1 MKQKRSWYILWVAL
15 FLLSGCSKTMD
26 HKGKTPLVE
35 VNHRFLYQEDLRT
48 VLPVGITGKDS
59 TRLADNYI
67 RNWIE
72 DELLFQKAEGNI
84 PDNDKIDKRVD
95 AFRRALIMH
104 TYQEELIN
112 QTLSNAISDAD
123 IEQYYQQNAALF
135 RAGQPYIQG
144 LFMKVPLHAPQLNQV
159 RNWIK
164 KYTPDNIDKLEKYSI
179 GNAVSYDYFYD
190 RWKPVSDFSAK
201 IPIKEIDTNRNYLN
215 QHRDVEVH
223 DTAFHYFLHVENFLP
238 QGEQLPLEYA
248 RNEIKEILTNLKRAE
263 FINKMKQ
270 DLYEKAS
277 ENNDIIYYK

>member
-123 IEQYYQQNAALF
+123 IEQYYQQN
-135 RAGQPYIQG
+135 
-144 LFMKVPLHAPQLNQV
+144 
-159 RNWIK
+159 
-164 KYTPDNIDKLEKYSI
+164 
-179 GNAVSYDYFYD
+179 
-190 RWKPVSDFSAK
+190 
-201 IPIKEIDTNRNYLN
+201 
-215 QHRDVEVH
+215 
-223 DTAFHYFLHVENFLP
+223 
-238 QGEQLPLEYA
+238 
-248 RNEIKEILTNLKRAE
+248 
-263 FINKMKQ
+263 
-270 DLYEKAS
+270 
-277 ENNDIIYYK
+277 